1 MASRTRCLA
10 VLGSTLLL
18 GLAMSEPALAQAGGT
33 LRPVESALD
42 FVVRALQGTIAR
54 SAAIIA
60 VCALG
65 YLAIVGRITWFFCM
79 SVVLGIAFIFGAA
92 TVVDAI
98 RGSVGN

>member
-1 MASRTRCLA
+1 MRLFTVTCTALLLCLA
-10 VLGSTLLL
+10 L
-18 GLAMSEPALAQAGGT
+18 SESALAQAGGT

>member
-1 MASRTRCLA
+1 MTSTSRLIAASA
-10 VLGSTLLL
+10 SALLL
-18 GLAMSEPALAQAGGT
+18 GLALSEPALAQAGGT

-65 YLAIVGRITWFFCM
+65 YLAIVGRITWFFCL

>member
-1 MASRTRCLA
+1 MTRRIVIIGLSLLA
-10 VLGSTLLL
+10 LTSLLTD
-18 GLAMSEPALAQAGGT
+18 PAFAQAGGT

-65 YLAIVGRITWFFCM
+65 YLAIVGRITWFFCL

-98 RGSVGN
+98 RSSIGS